1 MEHEEGQ
8 AAQPNIGFNLSF
20 MGYMEEYS
28 PNTDWK
34 QYVERLEIFFEV
46 NNVRTQKTSF
56 EYTYLDG

>member
-1 MEHEEGQ
+1 
-8 AAQPNIGFNLSF
+8 